1 MNEQDNNNII
11 KIEVKTITRREVVTN
26 DDKCDT
32 HTHKLMIKNKK
43 YIKKLKKFT
52 LLFTEKKY

>member
-1 MNEQDNNNII
+1 
-11 KIEVKTITRREVVTN
+11 
-26 DDKCDT
+26 
-32 HTHKLMIKNKK
+32 MIKNKK